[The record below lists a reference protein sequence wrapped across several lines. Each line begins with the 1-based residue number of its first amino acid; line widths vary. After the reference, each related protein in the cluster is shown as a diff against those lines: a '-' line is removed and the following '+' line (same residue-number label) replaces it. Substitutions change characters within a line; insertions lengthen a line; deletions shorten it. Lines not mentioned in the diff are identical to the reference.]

1 LARNFKVEP
10 SFVSRIMRLMLLA
23 PDSIEAILDG
33 RETSGLSLEKLTK
46 ALPVNWIKQRILF
59 GCD

>member
-1 LARNFKVEP
+1 
-10 SFVSRIMRLMLLA
+10 MRLMLLA